1 MVQQQQSA
9 RQLFYALPLIFFL
22 CVRALESLKNMNY
35 SLLVG
40 IHNIDQ
46 AVVAGGGEWCS
57 NSSPPVSG
65 SMPYR

>member
-1 MVQQQQSA
+1 MVQQQQPLH
-9 RQLFYALPLIFFL
+9 QLFYALPLIFFL
-22 CVRALESLKNMNY
+22 CVRALESLKIMDY

-40 IHNIDQ
+40 IRNIDQ

-57 NSSPPVSG
+57 NSSPPVSC